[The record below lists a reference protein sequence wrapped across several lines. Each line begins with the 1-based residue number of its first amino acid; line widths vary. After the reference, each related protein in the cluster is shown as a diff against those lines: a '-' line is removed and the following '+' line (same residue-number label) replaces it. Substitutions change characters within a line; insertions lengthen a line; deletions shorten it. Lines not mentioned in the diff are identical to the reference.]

1 MKLRITL
8 KAARMN
14 MSLTQ
19 KEAAKRLGV
28 TVNTLRNWE
37 NGKSYPDAM
46 RIRRIEET
54 YDVHYDDLIFLPK
67 KTLKA

>member
-8 KAARMN
+8 RAARMN

-19 KEAAKRLGV
+19 KEAAKKLGV
-28 TVNTLRNWE
+28 TVDTLRNWE
-37 NGKSYPDAM
+37 KGKSYPDAM
-46 RIRRIEET
+46 RIRRIEEI
-54 YDVHYDDLIFLPK
+54 YNVHYDDLIFLPR